1 MIPWQ
6 ARWHTSRSMS
16 FAATR
21 SAATASRAY
30 LERLNIDTR
39 CGDTV
44 AQLDRRLL
52 QQLLHQKSYEK
63 QRQHDCRLGSL
74 PAMGGPRLRPRL
86 HRHSVLHVKGSAL
99 SPCSPP
105 TTPQTTPRRL
115 WPACTTRGAGPGSC
129 AKSKPSNMGHGDVDD
144 ACQIRS
150 EIKHMLTAEQGLRTK
165 IDLHGVRMHIY
176 KHRCRCGHK
185 QNNEDVRST
194 GQAGYSC
201 MCACVT
207 NKAISLACRR
217 MYIFLI
223 QRRRRQDLQHRT
235 RELSPMLCSHVD
247 GALSPRDGEIRSK
260 AQVS

>member
-1 MIPWQ
+1 MLISWRT
-6 ARWHTSRSMS
+6 RWHTSRSMS

-21 SAATASRAY
+21 SATTASRAY

-44 AQLDRRLL
+44 AQLDRCLL

-86 HRHSVLHVKGSAL
+86 HRRSMLH
-99 SPCSPP
+99 
-105 TTPQTTPRRL
+105 
-115 WPACTTRGAGPGSC
+115 
-129 AKSKPSNMGHGDVDD
+129 KSKSLNMGHGDFDD

-150 EIKHMLTAEQGLRTK
+150 EIKHMLTVEQCLRTK

-185 QNNEDVRST
+185 QNNQDVRST

-201 MCACVT
+201 MCACIT

-223 QRRRRQDLQHRT
+223 QRRRRQDL
-235 RELSPMLCSHVD
+235 
-247 GALSPRDGEIRSK
+247 
-260 AQVS
+260 